1 MGFGWCC
8 DDINEVFEESQKM
21 LNGSYGTNDNSFD
34 YLVNNYSL
42 EEIDEKIFD
51 YEKKQRKILG
61 LSSTNEVQRL
71 KIKAA
76 LSYLKVELDKLKKVK
91 EFKLY
96 RENQNKKV
104 QKKLEDIQKKIEKM
118 NKNIEKM
125 NAINEILDKKIEYL
139 NYLRQLFPSDYFLPS
154 KEEKKKK
161 IKLMMILFHRIG
173 ENCQ

>member
-8 DDINEVFEESQKM
+8 DDVNEVFEESQKM

-34 YLVNNYSL
+34 YLANNYSL

-104 QKKLEDIQKKIEKM
+104 QKKLEDIQKK
-118 NKNIEKM
+118 
-125 NAINEILDKKIEYL
+125 
-139 NYLRQLFPSDYFLPS
+139 
-154 KEEKKKK
+154 
-161 IKLMMILFHRIG
+161 
-173 ENCQ
+173 

>member
-8 DDINEVFEESQKM
+8 DDVNEVFEESQKM
-21 LNGSYGTNDNSFD
+21 LNGSFRTNDNSFD

-104 QKKLEDIQKKIEKM
+104 QK
-118 NKNIEKM
+118 N
-125 NAINEILDKKIEYL
+125 
-139 NYLRQLFPSDYFLPS
+139 
-154 KEEKKKK
+154 
-161 IKLMMILFHRIG
+161 
-173 ENCQ
+173 